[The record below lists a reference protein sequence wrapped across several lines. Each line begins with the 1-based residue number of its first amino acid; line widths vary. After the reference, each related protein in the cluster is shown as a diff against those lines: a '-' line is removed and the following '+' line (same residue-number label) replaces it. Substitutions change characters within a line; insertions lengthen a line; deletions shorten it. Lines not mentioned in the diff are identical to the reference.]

1 MIALLFAS
9 GIGERW
15 KGPMLKQLA
24 LVDGE
29 PLIVRTMKQ
38 LKARHIRYVVI
49 THEPDIRSVVVAHK
63 ARYGM
68 FFSPA
73 STKYP
78 NTFID
83 SVSLWKGRVLA
94 LHADVIWDDKALD
107 IVCSSHGLG
116 FFGTR
121 KGPWENFA
129 IGFDPEHY
137 DRMLD
142 AAWFA
147 LDNHPPSRCG
157 SWELYRSVVGINLH
171 SLHQFENVIWH
182 EVKESAKSDYTCDFD
197 TIAKYNAFV
206 RANPWAGGVL
216 GNE

>member
-9 GIGERW
+9 GTGERW

-24 LVDGE
+24 LVAGE
-29 PLIVRTMKQ
+29 PVIVRTMKQ
-38 LKARHIRYVVI
+38 LKARRIRYVVI
-49 THEPDIRSVVVAHK
+49 THEPDIKSAVVAHK
-63 ARYGM
+63 ARGGT

-107 IVCSSHGLG
+107 IVCSSQGLG
-116 FFGTR
+116 FYGTR

-147 LDNHPPSRCG
+147 LDNHPEERCG
-157 SWELYRSVVGINLH
+157 SWEFYRSVVGIDLRKTH
-171 SLHQFENVIWH
+171 DFEDKVWH
-182 EVKESAKSDYTCDFD
+182 EVKESVTSDFTCDFD
-197 TIAKYNAFV
+197 TVQKYNNFV
-206 RANPWAGGVL
+206 RANPWAGEIL
-216 GNE
+216 E